1 MWSTNLI
8 IVTFVSKWL
17 KCIILI
23 RIFKIYSEKINCI
36 SPIDPIIFAK
46 SKERNRSTEKL
57 YIVIIVKSKKSKKPF
72 KLSKH
77 IHSRRTVGKIYT
89 PLSII
94 LLNRRNVDIFP
105 YCKKSANIY
114 LHKSNIPNLKLGIL
128 DLCSENIPNL
138 EIRNIGFM

>member
-1 MWSTNLI
+1 MPLLEQP
-8 IVTFVSKWL
+8 F
-17 KCIILI
+17 ILRNI
-23 RIFKIYSEKINCI
+23 DLDYSSN
-36 SPIDPIIFAK
+36 
-46 SKERNRSTEKL
+46 
-57 YIVIIVKSKKSKKPF
+57 
-72 KLSKH
+72 
-77 IHSRRTVGKIYT
+77 YT
-89 PLSII
+89 SLSII

>member
-1 MWSTNLI
+1 MIFLPTNI
-8 IVTFVSKWL
+8 IAIKF
-17 KCIILI
+17 
-23 RIFKIYSEKINCI
+23 
-36 SPIDPIIFAK
+36 
-46 SKERNRSTEKL
+46 KL
-57 YIVIIVKSKKSKKPF
+57 YIG
-72 KLSKH
+72 KL
-77 IHSRRTVGKIYT
+77 YT